1 MSTDKRRALGKGLSA
16 LLPQR
21 HAEGGAAGVAVAAAP
36 DGSESTLTLP
46 PAQGEY
52 GHPLLVAVDDINPN
66 PLQPRV
72 TFNET
77 ALAELAASIR
87 ENGIIQPLIVQTS
100 FNEGKYDLVA
110 GERRLRAAKLAG
122 LTEVPVIV
130 TEKRTDKLLL
140 HALIENIQ
148 REDLNPIETAEAMQK
163 LRFQLNLSH
172 EEIADRTGKDR
183 STVTNLL
190 RILKLPPEVQLLIAE
205 RRLSMGHAKA
215 LLGVEDPQVL
225 RDLANRA
232 AAQGFSVRQL
242 ERTVAKLTEETVE
255 KEAATEPVQD
265 PNIRAAARNLEG
277 ILGTRVRI
285 VEQGNERGRIE
296 IEFYSQDDLQR
307 IYAMLTRES

>member
-16 LLPQR
+16 LLPPR
-21 HAEGGAAGVAVAAAP
+21 HNEPSAAAAAP
-36 DGSESTLTLP
+36 APAPALEIIPPPEEP
-46 PAQGEY
+46 PASHGEN
-52 GHPLLVAVDDINPN
+52 GHPLMVPVEAINPN

-72 TFNET
+72 VFNET
-77 ALAELAASIR
+77 GLAELAASIK
-87 ENGIIQPLIVQTS
+87 ENGIIQPLIVQQT
-100 FNEGKYDLVA
+100 FTEGKYDLFA

-122 LTEVPVIV
+122 LTEVPVVV
-130 TEKRTDKLLL
+130 TEQRTDKLLL

-183 STVTNLL
+183 TTVTNLL
-190 RILKLPPEVQLLIAE
+190 RLLKLPEEVQLLVAE

-215 LLGVEDPQVL
+215 LLGVEDPAAV

-242 ERTVAKLTEETVE
+242 ERNVSKLTEGRIRDAAPEQVE
-255 KEAATEPVQD
+255 D
-265 PNIRAAARNLEG
+265 PNVRAAARELEAA
-277 ILGTRVRI
+277 LGTRVRI
-285 VEQGNERGRIE
+285 VHQSEKHGRIE
-296 IEFYSQDDLQR
+296 IDFYSQEQL
-307 IYAMLTRES
+307 